1 MDSLCGPSNALQNA
15 QKHTS
20 VDRTLQ
26 QDRLISRQPPT
37 QGFRSQGQEGILDP
51 EFASFEAS
59 RGVPD
64 LPVFENP
71 AQFGRPAQLPAA
83 VHQNAGWAHDF
94 QNLHI
99 SGPAPPQLQYQ
110 AQGPSGFQAQGGW
123 HEEFMRQQQSQP
135 AAASTHLARNHPSTN
150 SAYQSPFAAGYPM
163 YNSSTYQ
170 APQEAHVQQTAPTE
184 KASGS
189 RGRASPQANV
199 HDASPIDPFNTAEQ
213 DTQFGSDDTVQSEQQ
228 TEARAQDADALA
240 RAAGQILTSVSHDQ
254 SEKFQQSNFLA
265 LMRRIRDREVEVKGD
280 DFAETAQSLHPGGRY
295 YPSQSPPLQDPIS
308 SDIDDLSDPSPDDLP
323 RLGTNP
329 YSPADNNTLYEGL
342 LHSHGLVDRRRLT
355 FCFRGEDEIWS

>member
-83 VHQNAGWAHDF
+83 AHQNAGWAHDF

-99 SGPAPPQLQYQ
+99 SGPAPPQLQHQ

-123 HEEFMRQQQSQP
+123 HEEFMRQQQNQP
-135 AAASTHLARNHPSTN
+135 AAASLHLARNHPNTN

-170 APQEAHVQQTAPTE
+170 APQEAHVQHSAPTE
-184 KASGS
+184 KFDESAFE
-189 RGRASPQANV
+189 AAFNQAQADLELQAAEAAPAPQANV

-213 DTQFGSDDTVQSEQQ
+213 DTQFGSDDVVQSEQQ

-280 DFAETAQSLHPGGRY
+280 DFAETAQSLHPGGPY

-308 SDIDDLSDPSPDDLP
+308 SDIGKESPF
-323 RLGTNP
+323 
-329 YSPADNNTLYEGL
+329 PAD
-342 LHSHGLVDRRRLT
+342 RA
-355 FCFRGEDEIWS
+355 